1 MKLQNAL
8 VCGLVL
14 TSLVGGAAT
23 SFAAGTAEYPTEAE
37 AKTKGEI
44 TFLADEDG
52 GQPVDPTDPTVPV
65 DPSKPINPGKGELMI
80 TYASDFN
87 FGTQKK
93 GETSWKAQ
101 ADKMKNDDLI
111 TPFVSTKDSR
121 GTDRDGWTL
130 TAALSKGFE
139 DGKGNEL
146 KGAELKLSNMFYS
159 DKVKDAP
166 EASQDVLTLN
176 DTGQEVAKATATTGI
191 GSWSVGLGEL
201 QADNTTNGVTLNVPE
216 KSAKNTATYTAEVTW
231 ELTNGPK

>member
-14 TSLVGGAAT
+14 TSLVGGTMTTFAEEPNGKTAT
-23 SFAAGTAEYPTEAE
+23 
-37 AKTKGEI
+37 TKGEI
-44 TFLADEDG
+44 TFVADEDG
-52 GQPVDPTDPTVPV
+52 GQPVDPEDPNKPV

-93 GETSWKAQ
+93 GETSWQAQ
-101 ADKMKNDDLI
+101 ADKMKNDELI
-111 TPFVSTKDSR
+111 TPFVSTKDTR
-121 GTDRDGWTL
+121 GTDRQGWSL

-139 DGKGNEL
+139 DGQENEL
-146 KGAELKLSNMFYS
+146 KGAELSLSNMFYS
-159 DKVKDAP
+159 DKELNAP
-166 EASQDVLTLN
+166 TASTETLTLN
-176 DTGQEVAKATATTGI
+176 ATGQEVAKADGTTGI
-191 GSWSVGLGEL
+191 GNWSVGLGKL

-231 ELTNGPK
+231 ELTADPTK